1 MFFYY
6 ESDSIPPGAFSRIHR
21 LHDSSVP
28 LHRSFKLS
36 IKPDS
41 LPDHLKPY
49 AIIARVSEAGEYHP
63 AGGYWE
69 EDYLVTKSGSF
80 GDFTVCIDSI
90 PPSIQYTGN
99 LKNEVLRAGN
109 SITFTIEDDFSGIK
123 SFRGTLDGKWILFDW
138 DPKTSTLKH
147 KTDKALL
154 PRGTQKELI
163 LRVLDRLGNIAEFK
177 KTVTR

>member
-1 MFFYY
+1 MNNLYIGVMSGTSLDGVDVTLC
-6 ESDSIPPGAFSRIHR
+6 EINENSCKL
-21 LHDSSVP
+21 LHSHEFVFPKD
-28 LHRSFKLS
+28 
-36 IKPDS
+36 
-41 LPDHLKPY
+41 
-49 AIIARVSEAGEYHP
+49 
-63 AGGYWE
+63 
-69 EDYLVTKSGSF
+69 
-80 GDFTVCIDSI
+80 
-90 PPSIQYTGN
+90 